1 MPAKSKLNSIE
12 TLILDCE
19 ISHEESKTTVNEK
32 VKHGKMKEDIR
43 MTKSSVELNKEKGK
57 ITEIQVKILGI
68 HKINFFS
75 YMYKIKHG

>member
-1 MPAKSKLNSIE
+1 
-12 TLILDCE
+12 
-19 ISHEESKTTVNEK
+19 
-32 VKHGKMKEDIR
+32 MKEDIR

>member
-32 VKHGKMKEDIR
+32 GKHGKMKEDIR

-57 ITEIQVKILGI
+57 TTEIQVKRLGI
-68 HKINFFS
+68 QKINFFS
-75 YMYKIKHG
+75 YMFKIKYG

>member
-19 ISHEESKTTVNEK
+19 INHEESKTTVNEK
-32 VKHGKMKEDIR
+32 GKHGKMKEDIR